1 MDYDLRVYNCCQ
13 GCVGRYLLSIQ
24 VAKYF
29 PPDIS
34 YRLSYRNG
42 AIMEAISEME
52 F

>member
-1 MDYDLRVYNCCQ
+1 MDYDHRVYVCCQ
-13 GCVGRYLLSIQ
+13 GCMRRYLFSIQ

-29 PPDIS
+29 APDIS
-34 YRLSYRNG
+34 HMLSYRNG